1 MIANYI
7 TIRNRIRNKLDA
19 RNAREDIFELDFR
32 QYSNKYQINRPYTCK
47 EQRNQKICNI
57 VIRNKLNART
67 PASLCTLKIAQ
78 YGNKY
83 QIKRPYTCELMHYFK
98 WRKYSNKYQIKC
110 PYACLGAK

>member
-7 TIRNRIRNKLDA
+7 ALRNRIRNKLNT
-19 RNAREDIFELDFR
+19 RYAREEIIEFDFR
-32 QYSNKYQINRPYTCK
+32 QYSNKYQINRPYTRK
-47 EQRNQKICNI
+47 EQNIKKICNI

-83 QIKRPYTCELMHYFK
+83 QIKRPYACELMHYFK

-110 PYACLGAK
+110 TYACLGAK

>member
-19 RNAREDIFELDFR
+19 RNAREGTFELDFR
-32 QYSNKYQINRPYTCK
+32 QYSNKYQINRPYTRK

-67 PASLCTLKIAQ
+67 PASLCTILNGASIVIRTKLNARTPALAQ
-78 YGNKY
+78 NNYYKF
-83 QIKRPYTCELMHYFK
+83 YFIM
-98 WRKYSNKYQIKC
+98 R
-110 PYACLGAK
+110 AK